1 MLALDEN
8 VTPAAGPLAG
18 NLVFDPNKTVSLD
31 TMCKFFDPDAQAVLA
46 PPVPP

>member
-18 NLVFDPNKTVSLD
+18 NLVFDPNKTVSPGHYVQI
-31 TMCKFFDPDAQAVLA
+31 F
-46 PPVPP
+46 